1 MAGPIIRT
9 YKGGSII
16 YFEKDRSED
25 IYVLRQGRVVLT
37 YTAIDSG
44 YEVKEDVRLGEFFGV
59 KSALGKY
66 PRKETAQ
73 VVGGAT
79 VLVFKLSD
87 FETFVAE
94 KTHLILKMMKVF
106 SSQLRLVHKKLREI
120 LGQAEARNPAFEL
133 MNVAEV
139 FYKNNNFEHAAYGFA
154 KYLEHYPSGPYA
166 GRATELQDLARKGT
180 PYPINMPPLVYDAAS
195 TRAPMSQEN
204 LQNIMKPAAEKTNLG
219 AGTDNTI
226 TSLYN
231 RAHTFL
237 NVGKF
242 EEAAGIFK
250 DLMVRTDF
258 KYDSEKKLVDNA
270 LFQMGVCFLK
280 LNSLD
285 TASNTFS
292 AYIKKHPSGES
303 VKESLFHLA
312 EIAEQQGDRQRAGML
327 FGKVALLPPERD
339 SLSQKARQKAKELSA

>member
-1 MAGPIIRT
+1 MAGPIIRN

-25 IYVLRQGRVVLT
+25 IYVLRNGRVVLT
-37 YTAIDSG
+37 YTAIDTG

-66 PRKETAQ
+66 PREETAQ

-79 VLVFKLSD
+79 VLVFKLHE
-87 FETFVAE
+87 FEIFVSE

-106 SSQLRLVHKKLREI
+106 SSQLRQVHKKLREI

-139 FYKNNNFEHAAYGFA
+139 FYKNNNFEHAAYAFG
-154 KYLEHYPSGPYA
+154 KYLEHYSSGPYA
-166 GRATELQDLARKGT
+166 GRAAELLDLAKKGN
-180 PYPINMPPLVYDAAS
+180 PYPINMPPLVYEATAS
-195 TRAPMSQEN
+195 PRMTQEG
-204 LQNIMKPAAEKTNLG
+204 LQNIMKLASEKPSMG
-219 AGTDNTI
+219 SGVDNSI

-242 EEAAGIFK
+242 EDAIGIFK
-250 DLMVRTDF
+250 ELTGRNDF

-270 LFQMGVCFLK
+270 LFQMGVCLLK
-280 LNSLD
+280 LNNLD

-292 AYIKKHPSGES
+292 TYIKKHPSGES

-312 EIAEQQGDRQRAGML
+312 EIAEMQGDRQRAGML

>member
-1 MAGPIIRT
+1 MAGPIIRN

-25 IYVLRQGRVVLT
+25 IYVLRNGRVVLT
-37 YTAIDSG
+37 YTAIDTG

-66 PRKETAQ
+66 PREETAQ
-73 VVGGAT
+73 VIGGAT
-79 VLVFKLSD
+79 VLVFKLHE
-87 FETFVAE
+87 FEEFVAE

-106 SSQLRLVHKKLREI
+106 SSQLRQVHKKLGEI
-120 LGQAEARNPAFEL
+120 LGQSEARNPAFEL
-133 MNVAEV
+133 MNVGEV
-139 FYKNNNFEHAAYGFA
+139 FYKNNNLDHAAYAFT
-154 KYLEHYPSGPYA
+154 KYLDHYPTGPYA
-166 GRATELQDLARKGT
+166 GRATELLDLTKKGS

-195 TRAPMSQEN
+195 SRATPDMQT
-204 LQNIMKPAAEKTNLG
+204 IMKPAAEKSNLA
-219 AGTDNTI
+219 AGMDNTI

-242 EEAAGIFK
+242 EEAAAIFK
-250 DLMVRTDF
+250 DLMVRSDF

-280 LNSLD
+280 LNNLE
-285 TASNTFS
+285 TASSTFS
-292 AYIKKHPSGES
+292 TYIKKHPSGES

-339 SLSQKARQKAKELSA
+339 SLSQKSRQKAKELSS